1 MTFRFIVLHLDS
13 AYAHLGRD
21 ILVDCIVFELLA
33 VFYPR
38 PYHFDYIVTFYPY
51 NDQPPYFFFLLHTH
65 LDFSYVLHDLSHV
78 RLPIRPY
85 TKSVRSFMSEPA
97 HDIWPQFGHFPF
109 FWIDDFY
116 YYRLLVQFSRFPV
129 TKICLL
135 LWRDCHSH
143 HCCTDG
149 HHGEAWL
156 IYES

>member
-21 ILVDCIVFELLA
+21 ILVHCIVFELLA
-33 VFYPR
+33 VSIHDRISSTTSLPFIHTTTNRLTY
-38 PYHFDYIVTFYPY
+38 
-51 NDQPPYFFFLLHTH
+51 FLLHTH